1 MIFEAIMLF
10 CFGAAWPMSIY
21 KSYISKKNH
30 GKSLPF
36 LVTVFIGYLSGI
48 TYKLTTTY
56 DPVIYL
62 YIINALM
69 VCVDISVYIRN
80 ERVACDS

>member
-1 MIFEAIMLF
+1 MFFEAMMLI

-21 KSYISKKNH
+21 KSYVSKKNH

-36 LVTVFIGYLSGI
+36 LITVFIGYLSGI
-48 TYKLTTTY
+48 AYKLTSPH

-69 VCVDISVYIRN
+69 VCIDISIYIRN
-80 ERVACDS
+80 ERINCIA